1 MSEHPLVSVLMPVYN
16 HERFIV
22 EAIESALAQGR
33 DYPPECL
40 DIVLVDDGS
49 TDSTPELIA
58 PYGDRICSIRKP
70 NGGALSTV
78 NRLLE
83 EARGELICFLAGD
96 DFWRPGKVARQ
107 AKAMAERPWVTLS
120 YSDSAIVDGEGR
132 VEQDSYYELHGL
144 PRAVGDIRG
153 PLLEKNFVCAPTA
166 MVRANLRERFW
177 PIGPPAVWEDWWMWW
192 HAAEAGEALYI
203 SGSDVCYRRHGAN
216 MSAGLDSAQQQRFT
230 ARELPYRRWL
240 LSKTDHSGIPYGG
253 VLGAWRA
260 FEWHAHSCVTAG
272 LGAFEELVPVGP
284 AERRACAAALAETPA
299 DPAELVCSLL
309 RALACD
315 PQCATARDALG
326 PALVAAENAA
336 PPLRTEASIVLALAG
351 ELVRGPELLA
361 AYAESFDADDG
372 VLLLVD
378 ARGWSAE
385 RLSDEM
391 VPLAEELDILEGG
404 PEVVV
409 LSDGRGWPRERLCA
423 VLSHD
428 AGTAEALGAPRAADA
443 STLRALTDEEQGAL
457 GSGQAAGA

>member
-1 MSEHPLVSVLMPVYN
+1 MSELPLVSVLMPVYN
-16 HERFIV
+16 HERFIL

-33 DYPPECL
+33 DYPPERL

-58 PYGDRICSIRKP
+58 PHAQRIRSIRKP

-107 AKAMAERPWVTLS
+107 AKTMAEHPWVTLS
-120 YSDSAIVDGEGR
+120 YSDSAVVDGEGR
-132 VEQDSYYELHGL
+132 VEHDSYYELHGL

-166 MVRANLRERFW
+166 MVRSSLRERFW

-203 SGSDVCYRRHGAN
+203 SGSDVCYRTHGAN

-240 LSKTDHSGIPYGG
+240 LSEADHSGIPYRE
-253 VLGAWRA
+253 VLEAWRA
-260 FEWHAHSCVTAG
+260 FEWHAHSCVAAG
-272 LGAFEELVPVGP
+272 IGTFEELVPVGP
-284 AERRACAAALAETPA
+284 TERSACAAALALASE
-299 DPAELVCSLL
+299 DPAELVRCLL

-315 PQCATARDALG
+315 PQCQAARDALG
-326 PALVAAENAA
+326 PALVAADSAS
-336 PPLRTEASIVLALAG
+336 PPLRTEASIVLGLAG
-351 ELVRGPELLA
+351 ELVHRPDLLA
-361 AYAESFDADDG
+361 AYAQSFDADDE
-372 VLLLVD
+372 VLLLID
-378 ARGWSAE
+378 ARGWSVE
-385 RLSDEM
+385 RLGDEL
-391 VPLAEELDILEGG
+391 VPLAEELDIIEGG

-409 LSDGRGWPRERLCA
+409 LSDGRGWPQERLCA

-428 AGTAEALGAPRAADA
+428 AGTAEALGAPRASDA
-443 STLRALTDEEQGAL
+443 STLRGLTENRAAF
-457 GSGQAAGA
+457 GQASQRL

>member
-1 MSEHPLVSVLMPVYN
+1 VSEQPLVSVLMPVYN
-16 HERFIV
+16 HERFVV

-33 DYPPECL
+33 DYPAERL

-58 PYGDRICSIRKP
+58 PYAARIRSIRKP

-96 DFWRPGKVARQ
+96 DFWRPGKIARQ
-107 AKAMAERPWVTLS
+107 SRAMVAHPWVTLS

-132 VEQDSYYELHGL
+132 VEHDSYYELHGL

-203 SGSDVCYRRHGAN
+203 SGSDVCYRTHGAN
-216 MSAGLDSAQQQRFT
+216 MSAGLDSVQQQRFT

-240 LSKTDHSGIPYGG
+240 LSETDHSGIPYGE
-253 VLGAWRA
+253 VLEAWRA
-260 FEWHAHSCVTAG
+260 FEWHAHSCVAAG
-272 LGAFEELVPVGP
+272 IGSFAELVPVGP
-284 AERRACAAALAETPA
+284 AERGACAAALALTSE
-299 DPAELVCSLL
+299 DPAELVRGLL

-315 PQCATARDALG
+315 PQCRAARDALG
-326 PALVAAENAA
+326 PALAAAEDAA
-336 PPLRTEASIVLALAG
+336 PPLRTEASVVLALAG
-351 ELVRGPELLA
+351 ELVRGLDLLA
-361 AYAESFDADDG
+361 AYAESFDADDD
-372 VLLLVD
+372 VMLLVD

-385 RLSDEM
+385 RIGDQL
-391 VPLAEELDILEGG
+391 VPLAEALDIVEGG

-409 LSDGRGWPRERLCA
+409 LNDGRGWPRERLCA

-428 AGTAEALGAPRAADA
+428 PGTAEALGAPRATDA
-443 STLRALTDEEQGAL
+443 STLRALSGEEQGTR
-457 GSGQAAGA
+457 GSGQMTA

>member
-1 MSEHPLVSVLMPVYN
+1 MSELPLVSVLMPVYN
-16 HERFIV
+16 HERFIL

-33 DYPPECL
+33 DYPPERL

-49 TDSTPELIA
+49 TDCTPELIA
-58 PYGDRICSIRKP
+58 PYAQCIRSIRKP

-96 DFWRPGKVARQ
+96 DLWRPGKVARQ
-107 AKAMAERPWVTLS
+107 AKAMAEHPWVTLS
-120 YSDSAIVDGEGR
+120 YSDSAVVDGEGR
-132 VEQDSYYELHGL
+132 VKHNSYYELHGL

-166 MVRANLRERFW
+166 MVRSSLRERFW

-203 SGSDVCYRRHGAN
+203 SGSDVCYRTHGAN
-216 MSAGLDSAQQQRFT
+216 MSAGLDSTQQQRFT

-240 LSKTDHSGIPYGG
+240 LSETDHSGIPYRD
-253 VLGAWRA
+253 VLEAWRA
-260 FEWHAHSCVTAG
+260 FEWHAHSCVAAG

-284 AERRACAAALAETPA
+284 AERAACTAELARAPE
-299 DPAELVCSLL
+299 DPAELVRSLL
-309 RALACD
+309 RALAWD
-315 PQCATARDALG
+315 PRCEIARNALG
-326 PALVAAENAA
+326 PALAAATAA
-336 PPLRTEASIVLALAG
+336 SPPLRTEASIVLALAT
-351 ELVRGPELLA
+351 ELVRRPELLA
-361 AYAESFDADDG
+361 AYAESFEAEDE

-385 RLSDEM
+385 RIDEQL
-391 VPLAEELDILEGG
+391 VPLAEELDIVEGG

-409 LSDGRGWPRERLCA
+409 LSDARGWPRERLCA

-428 AGTAEALGAPRAADA
+428 SGTAEALGATQATDA
-443 STLRALTDEEQGAL
+443 STLRLLTGE
-457 GSGQAAGA
+457 AGVLELPGR